1 MVLYGII
8 SVLSTLILLK
18 KVGISMKIY
27 FVEDEKDLSEIIR
40 KYLVREGYETT
51 VFLDGEHAME
61 HINDPVDLWI
71 LDIMLSGEVSGY
83 DLIKALKTSGSPASV
98 IFTSARDQDLDKIM
112 GLELGSDDYLAK
124 PYSPRELILRVKAV
138 LKRHAQASASEIVT
152 YAHYE
157 INVTRREIR
166 TGSQMIDLT
175 NKEFE
180 LLLFFLKNLNQA
192 FGREQILKHVWGEN
206 YYGSDRVVDDLLR
219 RLRHKMPDLK
229 IETIYGFGYR
239 LL

>member
-1 MVLYGII
+1 
-8 SVLSTLILLK
+8 
-18 KVGISMKIY
+18 MKIY
-27 FVEDEKDLSEIIR
+27 YVEDEKDLSEIIR
-40 KYLVREGYETT
+40 KYLIREGYDVT
-51 VFLDGEHAME
+51 VFYSGEAAKE
-61 HINDPVDLWI
+61 HIEDDVDLWI
-71 LDIMLSGEVSGY
+71 LDIMLEGPMNGY
-83 DLIKALKTSGSPASV
+83 DLIKALKEANSKAAV

-138 LKRHAQASASEIVT
+138 LKRTSTQASEMVG
-152 YAHYE
+152 YNQYE
-157 INVTRREIR
+157 INLTKREIR
-166 TGSQMIDLT
+166 HGQHMIDLT

-180 LLLFFLKNLNQA
+180 LLLFFLKNMNRA
-192 FGREQILKHVWGEN
+192 FAREDILRHVWGEN

-229 IETIYGFGYR
+229 IETIYGYGYR

>member
-1 MVLYGII
+1 
-8 SVLSTLILLK
+8 
-18 KVGISMKIY
+18 MKIY
-27 FVEDEKDLSEIIR
+27 YVEDEKDLSEIIR
-40 KYLVREGYETT
+40 KYLVREGYDAT
-51 VFLDGEHAME
+51 VFYDGETAME
-61 HINDPVDLWI
+61 HIEDEVDLWI
-71 LDIMLSGEVSGY
+71 LDIMLTGEISGY
-83 DLIKALKTSGSPASV
+83 DLIKKLKEIGSSSAI

-138 LKRHAQASASEIVT
+138 LKRHSQGQTSEMVN
-152 YAHYE
+152 YGSYE
-157 INVTRREIR
+157 INLTRREIKSDR
-166 TGSQMIDLT
+166 EMIDLT

-180 LLLFFLKNLNQA
+180 LLLFFLKNMNTA
-192 FGREQILKHVWGEN
+192 FGRDEILKHVWGDN

-219 RLRHKMPDLK
+219 RLRHKMPELK

>member
-1 MVLYGII
+1 
-8 SVLSTLILLK
+8 
-18 KVGISMKIY
+18 MKIY
-27 FVEDEKDLSEIIR
+27 YVEDERDLSEIIR

-51 VFLDGEHAME
+51 VFYDGETAME
-61 HINDPVDLWI
+61 HINDQVDMWI
-71 LDIMLSGEVSGY
+71 LDIMLTGEINGY
-83 DLIKALKTSGSPASV
+83 DLIKTLKENNSKASV

-138 LKRHAQASASEIVT
+138 LKRQNQGKTNEMMT
-152 YAHYE
+152 YGKYE
-157 INVTRREIR
+157 INVTKREIKVND
-166 TGSQMIDLT
+166 QLIDLT

-180 LLLFFLKNLNQA
+180 LLLFFLKNINNP
-192 FGREQILKHVWGEN
+192 FGREDILKHVWGDN

-219 RLRHKMPDLK
+219 RLRHKMPELK

>member
-1 MVLYGII
+1 
-8 SVLSTLILLK
+8 
-18 KVGISMKIY
+18 MKIY
-27 FVEDEKDLSEIIR
+27 YVEDEKDLSEIIR

-51 VFLDGEHAME
+51 VFYDGETAMD
-61 HINDPVDLWI
+61 HIRDEVDLWI
-71 LDIMLSGEVSGY
+71 LDIMLTGEISGY
-83 DLIKALKTSGSPASV
+83 DLIKKLKEINSPSAI

-138 LKRHAQASASEIVT
+138 LKRHNQGQASEIVN
-152 YAHYE
+152 YGNYE
-157 INVTRREIR
+157 INLTRREIKADDE
-166 TGSQMIDLT
+166 MVDLT

-180 LLLFFLKNLNQA
+180 LLLFFLKNMNTA
-192 FGREQILKHVWGEN
+192 FGREEILKHVWGDN

-219 RLRHKMPDLK
+219 RLRHKMPELK

>member
-1 MVLYGII
+1 
-8 SVLSTLILLK
+8 
-18 KVGISMKIY
+18 MKIY
-27 FVEDEKDLSEIIR
+27 YVEDEKDLSEIIR
-40 KYLVREGYETT
+40 KYLVREGYDAT
-51 VFLDGEHAME
+51 VFYDGESAME
-61 HINDPVDLWI
+61 HITDEVDLWI
-71 LDIMLSGEVSGY
+71 LDIMLTGEVSGY
-83 DLIKALKTSGSPASV
+83 DLIKKLKEVNSSAAV

-138 LKRHAQASASEIVT
+138 LKRHSQGQASEMVT
-152 YAHYE
+152 YGSYE
-157 INVTRREIR
+157 INLTRREIKSDR
-166 TGSQMIDLT
+166 DMVDLT

-180 LLLFFLKNLNQA
+180 LLLFFLKNLNTA
-192 FGREQILKHVWGEN
+192 FGRDEILKHVWGDN

-219 RLRHKMPDLK
+219 RLRHKMPELK

>member
-1 MVLYGII
+1 
-8 SVLSTLILLK
+8 
-18 KVGISMKIY
+18 MKIY
-27 FVEDEKDLSEIIR
+27 YVEDEKDLSEIIR
-40 KYLVREGYETT
+40 KYLMREGFDVT
-51 VFLDGEHAME
+51 VFYDGESAME
-61 HINDPVDLWI
+61 QIEDKVDLWI
-71 LDIMLSGEVSGY
+71 LDIMLTGEISGY
-83 DLIKALKTSGSPASV
+83 DLIKALKANNSPSSI

-138 LKRHAQASASEIVT
+138 LKRQQNYVSSEIVQYDH
-152 YAHYE
+152 YA
-157 INVTRREIR
+157 INLTKREIKSNQ
-166 TGSQMIDLT
+166 GMIDLT

-180 LLLFFLKNLNQA
+180 LLLFFIKHTNQA
-192 FGREQILKHVWGEN
+192 FSRDDILKHVWGSN

-229 IETIYGFGYR
+229 IETIYGYGYR